1 MALRVLRVVHSL
13 GGQPERD
20 ALARLRTSTS
30 QEGGRMPASKV
41 DIRARQSPIRE
52 GYRQNP
58 QSALI
63 TLEVESATSDLSDPL
78 HCAVTPRA
86 TPAVRWQSG
95 AHPAVGGTGDVP
107 CSGDLL
113 MGALAACQEVTLRM
127 VAAAMNVEL
136 ETLEVEVSGQAD
148 LRGTLAMSREV
159 PVGVTD
165 IRCTTRVKVKD

>member
-1 MALRVLRVVHSL
+1 MARINVREV
-13 GGQPERD
+13 Q
-20 ALARLRTSTS
+20 T
-30 QEGGRMPASKV
+30 
-41 DIRARQSPIRE
+41 PIRQR
-52 GYRQNP
+52 YRDDP
-58 QSALI
+58 QAAQIRLKVRSAQ
-63 TLEVESATSDLSDPL
+63 ADLSDPL
-78 HCAVTPRA
+78 HCAALPVSTPEI
-86 TPAVRWQSG
+86 RWLSG
-95 AHPAVGGTGDVP
+95 AHPGVGGTGDVP

-165 IRCTTRVKVKD
+165 